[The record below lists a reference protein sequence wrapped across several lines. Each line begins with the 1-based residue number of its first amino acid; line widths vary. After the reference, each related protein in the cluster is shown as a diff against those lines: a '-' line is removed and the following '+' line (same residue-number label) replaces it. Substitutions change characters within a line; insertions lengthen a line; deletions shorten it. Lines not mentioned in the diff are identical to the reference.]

1 MSKDKCGA
9 QKRLEKALT
18 HNLLAQS
25 RMGQSKHSA
34 KQASREAWLA
44 EHNGSLVGWNPAKA
58 DGIYSRGTMA
68 TYIRAMSGLARYAA
82 EHGAKRLADL
92 TAQMGADYLRAM
104 HAEGQSAWS
113 IATAAAAANKA
124 MGWYLSPAALGL
136 PSRRKQDITR
146 SRVPRVHDNR
156 DFTGYADQITVA
168 KATGIRRLSMLVIRP
183 VDCVRDGQG
192 TVIGVAVVEK
202 GGRHRIAPVLAACR
216 ADVTKIFD
224 AAIQAHG
231 ADAPVFRQYDVH
243 IDNHRHR
250 AEYAG
255 ALLHQLE
262 EERASGRPLFGGA
275 FALRDYAHLRGRDAK
290 RRAVTQGHDTDLLAA
305 VSGALGH
312 ARIDVVLRH
321 YLYCY

>member
-1 MSKDKCGA
+1 MSKKHSNGA

-18 HNLLAQS
+18 HNLLIQS

-34 KQASREAWLA
+34 KQASREAWLK
-44 EHNGSLVGWNPAKA
+44 EHGSLKGWNPAKA

-68 TYIRAMSGLARYAA
+68 TYIGAVSGLARYAA
-82 EHGAKRLADL
+82 EHGARRPADL
-92 TAQMGADYLRAM
+92 TAQMGADYLKAM

-113 IATAAAAANKA
+113 IATAAAALNKA
-124 MGWYLSPAALGL
+124 MGWDLSTAALGL
-136 PSRRKQDITR
+136 PSRRKADIAR
-146 SRVPRVHDNR
+146 SRIPRVHDNR
-156 DFTGYADQITVA
+156 DFSAFADQIAMA
-168 KATGIRRLSMLVIRP
+168 KATGIRRQSMLVIKP
-183 VDCVRDGQG
+183 TDCVRDSQG

-202 GGRHRIAPVLAACR
+202 GGRHRVAPVLVACR
-216 ADVTKIFD
+216 ADVTKIVD

-243 IDNHRHR
+243 IDNHHYR

-262 EERASGRPLFGGA
+262 DERASGRPLFGGA
-275 FALRDYAHLRGRDAK
+275 FALADYAHLRGRDA
-290 RRAVTQGHDTDLLAA
+290 RRKTVTQGHATDLLAA

>member
-1 MSKDKCGA
+1 MSKNKSGA
-9 QKRLEKALT
+9 QRRLEKALA
-18 HNLLAQS
+18 HNLLTQS
-25 RMGQSKHSA
+25 KIGQSKHSA
-34 KQASREAWLA
+34 KQAAREAWLA
-44 EHNGSLVGWNPAKA
+44 THGDLRGWNPAKA
-58 DGIYSRGTMA
+58 DGIFSRGTMG
-68 TYIRAMSGLARYAA
+68 TYIGAVSGLARYAA
-82 EHGAKRLADL
+82 EHGARRPADL

-124 MGWYLSPAALGL
+124 MGWDLSPAALGL
-136 PSRRKQDITR
+136 PSRRKGDITR
-146 SRVPRVHDNR
+146 SRVPRVHDSR
-156 DFTGYADQITVA
+156 DFTAYTDQIALA
-168 KATGIRRLSMLVIRP
+168 KATGIRRQSMLRIRP
-183 VDCVRDGQG
+183 MDCVRDSQG

-216 ADVTKIFD
+216 ADVTKIVD

-243 IDNHRHR
+243 IDNHHYR

-262 EERASGRPLFGGA
+262 AERASGSPLFGGA
-275 FALRDYAHLRGRDAK
+275 FGLTDYAHLRGRDAK
-290 RRAVTQGHDTDLLAA
+290 RRAVTQGHATDLLAA

>member
-9 QKRLEKALT
+9 QKRLEKALA

-25 RMGQSKHSA
+25 RMRQSKHSA
-34 KQASREAWLA
+34 KQAARQEWL
-44 EHNGSLVGWNPAKA
+44 EEYGTLQGWNPAKA
-58 DGIYSRGTMA
+58 DGIFSRGTMA
-68 TYIRAMSGLARYAA
+68 TYIRAVSGLARYAA
-82 EHGAKRLADL
+82 EHGVKRLADL

-124 MGWYLSPAALGL
+124 MGWGLSPAALGL

-146 SRVPRVHDNR
+146 SRVPRVHDSR
-156 DFTGYADQITVA
+156 DFTAYADQIAMA
-168 KATGIRRLSMLVIRP
+168 KATGIRRQSMLVIRP
-183 VDCVRDGQG
+183 VDCVRDSNGV
-192 TVIGVAVVEK
+192 VIGIQVVEK
-202 GGRHRIAPVLAACR
+202 GGRHRIAPVLTACR
-216 ADVTKIFD
+216 VDVTRIVD
-224 AAIQAHG
+224 QAMLAHG
-231 ADAPVFRQYDVH
+231 QDAPIFNTYNIH
-243 IDNHRHR
+243 IDNHHIR

-262 EERASGRPLFGGA
+262 CERAEGLPSFGGA
-275 FALRDYAHLRGRDAK
+275 FNLEDYAHLRGKDTK
-290 RRAVTQGHDTDLLAA
+290 RRPVTQGHDTDLLAA

-312 ARIDVVLRH
+312 ARIDVVLKH

>member
-1 MSKDKCGA
+1 MSKKHSNGA

-18 HNLLAQS
+18 HNLLTQS
-25 RMGQSKHSA
+25 KIGQSKHEA
-34 KQASREAWLA
+34 KLAAREAYLEEHGDLA
-44 EHNGSLVGWNPAKA
+44 GWNPAKS
-58 DGIYSRGTMA
+58 DGIYSRGTMS
-68 TYIRAMSGLARYAA
+68 TYIGAVSGLARYAS
-82 EHGAKRLADL
+82 EHGVKRLADL

-113 IATAAAAANKA
+113 IATAAAALNKA
-124 MGWYLSPAALGL
+124 MGWDLSPAALGL
-136 PSRRKQDITR
+136 PSRRKADITR
-146 SRVPRVHDNR
+146 SRVPRAHDTR
-156 DFTGYADQITVA
+156 DFTLYADQIAMA
-168 KATGIRRLSMLVIRP
+168 KATGIRRQSMLVIRP
-183 VDCVRDGQG
+183 VDCVRDDKGM
-192 TVIGVAVVEK
+192 VIGVSVIEK
-202 GGRHRIAPVLAACR
+202 GGRHRVAPVLAACR
-216 ADVTKIFD
+216 ADVTKIVD

-243 IDNHRHR
+243 IDNHHYR

-262 EERASGRPLFGGA
+262 AERASGSPLFGGA
-275 FALRDYAHLRGRDAK
+275 FGLTDYAHLRGRDAK
-290 RRAVTQGHDTDLLAA
+290 RRAVTQGHATDLLAA

>member
-1 MSKDKCGA
+1 MSKDKRGA
-9 QKRLEKALT
+9 QRRLEKALT
-18 HNLLAQS
+18 HNLLT
-25 RMGQSKHSA
+25 QSKMGRSKHEA
-34 KQASREAWLA
+34 KQAARQEWLA
-44 EHNGSLVGWNPAKA
+44 KHGTLQGWNPAKA

-68 TYIRAMSGLARYAA
+68 TYIRAVSGLARYAA
-82 EHGAKRLADL
+82 EHGIKRLADL

-124 MGWYLSPAALGL
+124 MGWDLSPAALGL
-136 PSRRKQDITR
+136 PSRRKGDITR
-146 SRVPRVHDNR
+146 SRVPRAHDSR
-156 DFTGYADQITVA
+156 DFTAYADQIMVA
-168 KATGIRRLSMLVIRP
+168 KATGIRRQSMLRIRP
-183 VDCVRDGQG
+183 MDCVRDGQG
-192 TVIGVAVVEK
+192 TVVGVSVIEK
-202 GGRHRIAPVLAACR
+202 GGRHRVAPVLASCR
-216 ADVTKIFD
+216 EDVTRIVNQ
-224 AAIQAHG
+224 AAQTRG
-231 ADAPVFRQYDVH
+231 ADAPIFDRYDGH
-243 IDNHRHR
+243 IDNHRYR

-262 EERASGRPLFGGA
+262 DERASGHPLFGGA
-275 FALRDYAHLRGRDAK
+275 FSLNDYAHLRGKDVR